1 MNLLF
6 WQHTSRAAHKHPA
19 VATAHAVT
27 RVVRALHEVAQ
38 TLRDARVC
46 VVLKA
51 RARADVCP
59 TLGTRAARD
68 RVASVT
74 MVERRGAGLEICAW
88 PRGAASGDTQG
99 AAAKSRN
106 RLISRGGP
114 AILPRAV
121 HPALRPLRGFAQ
133 TSPGPPSP
141 GHAPQTGAF
150 CGRALL
156 W

>member
-1 MNLLF
+1 MCAPR
-6 WQHTSRAAHKHPA
+6 SGRAP
-19 VATAHAVT
+19 
-27 RVVRALHEVAQ
+27 
-38 TLRDARVC
+38 
-46 VVLKA
+46 
-51 RARADVCP
+51 RARP
-59 TLGTRAARD
+59 

-74 MVERRGAGLEICAW
+74 MVERRAAGLEICAW

-99 AAAKSRN
+99 ALAAKSRN

-141 GHAPQTGAF
+141 GHGRNRRVLAGAR
-150 CGRALL
+150 GE
-156 W
+156 

>member
-1 MNLLF
+1 M
-6 WQHTSRAAHKHPA
+6 
-19 VATAHAVT
+19 
-27 RVVRALHEVAQ
+27 
-38 TLRDARVC
+38 
-46 VVLKA
+46 
-51 RARADVCP
+51 CP

-74 MVERRGAGLEICAW
+74 MVERRAAGLEICAW

-99 AAAKSRN
+99 AFAAKSRN
-106 RLISRGGP
+106 RLIRGGGP

-150 CGRALL
+150 AGRAAAGE
-156 W
+156 

>member
-1 MNLLF
+1 M
-6 WQHTSRAAHKHPA
+6 
-19 VATAHAVT
+19 
-27 RVVRALHEVAQ
+27 
-38 TLRDARVC
+38 
-46 VVLKA
+46 
-51 RARADVCP
+51 CP

-74 MVERRGAGLEICAW
+74 MVERRAAGLEICAW

-99 AAAKSRN
+99 VLAAKSRN

-133 TSPGPPSP
+133 PAQGRPRRGTRQQARFA
-141 GHAPQTGAF
+141 APAPRC
-150 CGRALL
+150 CGE
-156 W
+156 